1 MDQKRPNFAA
11 EQEMDTS
18 MPTSHLLNAMTTFG
32 VTLFVS
38 LSVFATGP
46 APSLV
51 QSNKASTLS
60 QGRAPLVNGVT
71 PTSKLKTESL
81 NKGLPSSIKQ
91 IRGGDGSGG
100 GDSAEDSKGQRR
112 LLDLIEQDE
121 LDYFTHLYDPNQ
133 DAIRKYLV
141 RLLYV
146 YFGRDIETA
155 NGNKVFGHCPEIP
168 YKYWHAT
175 GGNGTFVEV
184 LLKAYG
190 LEYAKVE
197 FNSSNFGFCP
207 QFSSPREKFTLGS
220 FATNTK
226 VLKWA
231 FTDLP
236 LESINDEGE
245 IRISKPDSKK
255 QLAIQKDGLVVINRA
270 EFNTL
275 DDESK
280 AALFTHEALLYT
292 VSVLNPDLIQKDGT
306 RLVRFYNR
314 KLLRFFH
321 EHDRLSTTQFPITLE
336 SVIESFQALEVPQ
349 SKK

>member
-1 MDQKRPNFAA
+1 MDQKRPNFAT
-11 EQEMDTS
+11 EQGMETS
-18 MPTSHLLNAMTTFG
+18 MPTSRLLKAMTIFG
-32 VTLFVS
+32 VTIFVS
-38 LSVFATGP
+38 LSALATGST
-46 APSLV
+46 PSLV

-60 QGRAPLVNGVT
+60 QGRALPVNVET
-71 PTSKLKTESL
+71 DKSKLKTDKL
-81 NKGLPSSIKQ
+81 ADKMKSIKK
-91 IRGGDGSGG
+91 ISGGDGSGG

-121 LDYFTHLYDPNQ
+121 LDYFTHLYDRNQ
-133 DAIRKYLV
+133 ESIRKYLV
-141 RLLYV
+141 RLHFV
-146 YFGRDIETA
+146 YFSRLNDGH
-155 NGNKVFGHCPEIP
+155 GNSPFYRCGEIP

-175 GGNGTFVEV
+175 GGNETFVKV

-190 LEYAKVE
+190 LE
-197 FNSSNFGFCP
+197 NSTLIFDHANFSFCP
-207 QFSSPREKFTLGS
+207 ESSSRSENYKFGS
-220 FATNTK
+220 ISPNTK

-292 VSVLNPDLIQKDGT
+292 VSVLNPDLIKKNGT

-336 SVIESFQALEVPQ
+336 SVIESFQALEIPQ
-349 SKK
+349 PKK